1 MNIRKNNYLV
11 ENALKNSV
19 KSDRAKIQ
27 IGRISPFGL
36 LEMSRQRLRPSLLE
50 LNFKICKNCEGT
62 GFVRS
67 IESQSLQF
75 IRNLDLILKSPQK
88 KEVNIELNPK
98 LSEYL
103 LNNKYD
109 FLGGSGVTNNHIV
122 KIKVDKTLEENK
134 FSISVNTFEEEE
146 KQESVLDV
154 KPLHEKKEKINKK
167 NSIKKKSIKA
177 KENLGN
183 DKTLKRKTKESV
195 KKIKKT
201 GENKSIKD
209 DKKLVNKKT
218 TKLKTKVKKKS
229 VNKLKKEKVNKP
241 KEKKVIDKTIQ
252 EVKKG
257 WWKK

>member
-1 MNIRKNNYLV
+1 MNIRKNNFLV

-19 KSDRAKIQ
+19 KLDRAKIQ

-75 IRNLDLILKSPQK
+75 IRNLDLILKNSQK

-98 LSEYL
+98 LSEYI

-109 FLGGSGVTNNHIV
+109 FLGGNGVTTNNHIV
-122 KIKVDKTLEENK
+122 KIKVDKTLEKNK

-146 KQESVLDV
+146 KQE
-154 KPLHEKKEKINKK
+154 
-167 NSIKKKSIKA
+167 
-177 KENLGN
+177 
-183 DKTLKRKTKESV
+183 
-195 KKIKKT
+195 
-201 GENKSIKD
+201 
-209 DKKLVNKKT
+209 
-218 TKLKTKVKKKS
+218 KVY
-229 VNKLKKEKVNKP
+229 
-241 KEKKVIDKTIQ
+241 
-252 EVKKG
+252 
-257 WWKK
+257 